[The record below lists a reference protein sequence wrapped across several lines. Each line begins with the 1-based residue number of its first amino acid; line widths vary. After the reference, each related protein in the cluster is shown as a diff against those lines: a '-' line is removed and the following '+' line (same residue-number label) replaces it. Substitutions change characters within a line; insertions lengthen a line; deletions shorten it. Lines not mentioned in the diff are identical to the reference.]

1 MQEVEFAI
9 LNWIQQFCRAP
20 LLDGPMVA
28 VSAICNHGEVWIALA
43 AVLLLF
49 KRTRRAGLT
58 VAAALILDLLCCN
71 IVLKPLVQR
80 IRPCDVNTAVQLLI
94 ARPLDYSFP
103 SGHAA
108 SSFTAVSAL
117 KAAGSRLW
125 IPAFVLALLI
135 CFSRLYLYVH
145 WPSDILGGAV
155 LGILLGFL
163 ARRLMDRADRTIQ
176 NRHMGKMR

>member
-1 MQEVEFAI
+1 MTWEFAI
-9 LNWIQQFCRAP
+9 LDFLQAHCRSAWGDA
-20 LLDGPMVA
+20 LMVA
-28 VSAICNHGEVWIALA
+28 VSSLGNHGIFWILLALA
-43 AVLLLF
+43 LLCCR
-49 KRTRRAGLT
+49 RTRRLGWALSLGL
-58 VAAALILDLLCCN
+58 ALNVLVCN
-71 IVLKPLVQR
+71 GLLKPLVAR
-80 IRPCDVNTAVQLLI
+80 IRPCDVHTAVALLI
-94 ARPLDYSFP
+94 ARPRDYSFP

-108 SSFTAVSAL
+108 SSFAAVSAL
-117 KAAGSRLW
+117 LACRSRWW
-125 IPAFVLALLI
+125 IPAFVLAVAL